1 MEYKQSNR
9 QGFFNRL
16 YVHFFLYAVPQL
28 SAVALVV
35 TLGDDSLASLW
46 QSAVLLIGF
55 SLAFALWLLLFNS
68 GTGRVEPFSI
78 VINHDLL
85 TVTEFGRKHTIERQ
99 HFGGCK
105 INTGYPKQVRLR
117 NTKSRDIVFSYY
129 ALSSTQR
136 TKLFEELSC
145 DNKSC

>member
-1 MEYKQSNR
+1 MEYKQSDR

-35 TLGDDSLASLW
+35 ALGENSMASLW

-55 SLAFALWLLLFNS
+55 NLAFALWLLLFNS

-78 VINHDLL
+78 AINHDQL
-85 TVTEFGRKHTIERQ
+85 TVTEFGRKRTIERQ

-105 INTGYPKQVRLR
+105 INSGYPKQVRLC
-117 NTKSRDIVFSYY
+117 NHKGQDIHFSYY
-129 ALSSTQR
+129 AISSAQR
-136 TKLFEELSC
+136 AQLFKELGC
-145 DNKSC
+145 DSR